1 MRAWCLCEVLE
12 KLYKIGCDY
21 EKDVQDY
28 EEISLC
34 EATRGVSYRYVLAV
48 KIPLIGIKNIE
59 KCPLLLANLSN
70 SE

>member
-12 KLYKIGCDY
+12 KLYKIGCGY

-48 KIPLIGIKNIE
+48 KIPFDRHQKHREVSFAIG
-59 KCPLLLANLSN
+59 
-70 SE
+70 